1 VRVTTEERL
10 AQAEARLAK
19 VETALAALAATFQ
32 RVAELVKGIGTKA
45 AEAADTIK
53 SK

>member
-1 VRVTTEERL
+1 MTTEERL
-10 AQAEARLAK
+10 TQMEARLAK
-19 VETALAALAATFQ
+19 VEAALTALAATFQ
-32 RVAELVKGIGTKA
+32 RVAELVKGIGSKA